1 MVRVTSLLEEEL
13 PLSNAINMIRK
24 TAPPTTQT
32 QGWVYQSVEVVVV
45 VSLVTD
51 TLELDPPV
59 LSCAHSSTCVI
70 HSANSKNTRWA
81 KDAIDCFML
90 VSFDKLKYRYNRH

>member
-32 QGWVYQSVEVVVV
+32 HGWVYQSVEVVVV

-51 TLELDPPV
+51 TLELDPV
-59 LSCAHSSTCVI
+59 LSCAHNITCVI
-70 HSANSKNTRWA
+70 HNANSKNTRWA

-90 VSFDKLKYRYNRH
+90 VSFDKLKLRYIRHK